1 MVFEIIAETA
11 DFVAID
17 KSAGLIV
24 HSDGRTEESSLSE
37 LLTIQFPEMRGV
49 GEVWTTPQGVE
60 IPLHGVVHRLDR
72 STAGVML
79 FARTQEAFEALR
91 AQFRAR
97 RVKKTY
103 EALVE
108 GLVDNEGTI
117 SAEIVRTNSVPK
129 RWAALPRPADHHRA
143 ALTDWARLRS
153 GHLEDQPVSH
163 VVVRPRTG
171 RTHQIRVHFAHMG
184 HPLVGDELYGGQL
197 HTGGW
202 IWPALHAT
210 HISFELNGEHY
221 EFESRS
227 NPLKSVSL

>member
-1 MVFEIIAETA
+1 
-11 DFVAID
+11 
-17 KSAGLIV
+17 
-24 HSDGRTEESSLSE
+24 
-37 LLTIQFPEMRGV
+37 
-49 GEVWTTPQGVE
+49 
-60 IPLHGVVHRLDR
+60 
-72 STAGVML
+72 
-79 FARTQEAFEALR
+79 
-91 AQFRAR
+91 
-97 RVKKTY
+97 
-103 EALVE
+103 
-108 GLVDNEGTI
+108 
-117 SAEIVRTNSVPK
+117 
-129 RWAALPRPADHHRA
+129 
-143 ALTDWARLRS
+143 
-153 GHLEDQPVSH
+153 VSH